1 MLGCGK
7 EGFLSIQNS
16 NYGELH
22 SLLHFLLEVD
32 DSNGECLCVL
42 LVSIEW
48 RVVSCDR
55 TMH

>member
-16 NYGELH
+16 NSGELH